1 MSAALLLFALGTP
14 CLPEELGHLEPADS
28 APPATVV
35 TAPVAAAA
43 PAPAPKASLPAAPRS
58 DVVAPVAPVAGD
70 ATKGSQESS
79 LYRVGYGMLG
89 QLGQIQIAFTTLG
102 NRVRAQGL
110 GTGTM
115 FGLGNYEKRIESH
128 LDSRGRT
135 ASRWISYRLQG
146 GKTVIDTVAQGRPG
160 TLAVHRQRTGRPDE
174 KHQLARQQ
182 TVMDPLTFLYNLRVD
197 PPRAPRAFEVLDGR
211 ALWQIAVEPA
221 VAGTLDRRR
230 PALVVRGRATPIDWD
245 GKPDD
250 ERTAR
255 SFTIWLDN
263 DSGRTPLRLVM
274 PLAVGEVR
282 VELTGTI
289 VRPTG
294 ATAAR
299 AAGAGESSG
308 RTTRLVRSR

>member
-1 MSAALLLFALGTP
+1 MSPALLLFALGTP
-14 CLPEELGHLEPADS
+14 CLPEELGHLEAPVAV
-28 APPATVV
+28 PPALVV
-35 TAPVAAAA
+35 TASPGLVPA
-43 PAPAPKASLPAAPRS
+43 PAPAPAPVPVPKAAQPAAPASVR
-58 DVVAPVAPVAGD
+58 
-70 ATKGSQESS
+70 GSQESS

-89 QLGQIQIAFTTLG
+89 QLGQIQIAFTTQG
-102 NRVRAQGL
+102 HRVRAQGL
-110 GTGTM
+110 GTGNM
-115 FGLGNYEKRIESH
+115 LGIGNYEKRIESH
-128 LDSRGRT
+128 LDTRGRT

-146 GKTVIDTVAQGRPG
+146 GKAVIDTVAQRRPG

-174 KHQLARQQ
+174 EHQLARQQ
-182 TVMDPLTFLYNLRVD
+182 PVMDPLTFLYNLRVD
-197 PPRAPRAFEVLDGR
+197 PPRAPRSFEVLDGR

-230 PALVVRGRATPIDWD
+230 PALVVRGRAAPIDWD

-255 SFTIWLDN
+255 SFTIWLDT

-282 VELTGTI
+282 VDLTGTI

-294 ATAAR
+294 ATAAGPTT
-299 AAGAGESSG
+299 AESLK
-308 RTTRLVRSR
+308 LVRSR